1 MISTMH
7 GAPGHGIRTY
17 RGNGSVGPGAF
28 TRGNRAYH
36 GERDTRYMINCE
48 DEATRPARRPWREL
62 PDAKVKIVR
71 AARIACPGCG
81 IVPPRSRACD
91 TCARS

>member
-1 MISTMH
+1 MARTGVPVH
-7 GAPGHGIRTY
+7 ANRTY
-17 RGNGSVGPGAF
+17 RANGDPILGAF
-28 TRGNRAYH
+28 TRGNRSWW

-48 DEATRPARRPWREL
+48 DESIRPARRPYREL
-62 PDAKVKIVR
+62 PDSDVKIVR

-81 IVPPRSRACD
+81 IVPPRSRPCD